1 MDSLKAAG
9 IDLASI
15 GRNFVPVEST
25 APSDEIA
32 KRAAAVAELSAAQ
45 AKQAVLDSQA
55 KEAEA
60 QAEIQ
65 RQSELAAVASRA
77 AEEAKSVASAAAAN
91 AEKLAAQ
98 AEINRLH
105 QGIAFHREQA
115 AQAEAKADHKAAVAN
130 TIAQE
135 AYLRGTEDANRQ
147 VQSDLQDV
155 YRQLNAREAE
165 LAASGLQAQQL
176 RSQMQEIE
184 QQRQME
190 SDAAVQMQ
198 QDLLDEHA
206 RVAESLEVAR
216 RLESELEEDY
226 EEYEPDD
233 KRKRGD
239 RRGDG
244 QGSSN
249 GRGRSSERDIPDR
262 ERSRERGRSEPPA
275 RVSRWDSL
283 ADRDARLEFES
294 PVAIGIPT
302 PLAQGTLQDII
313 QDAEVRAWT
322 NEDSAI
328 AEGRR
333 NQQQEDED
341 SYEKTP
347 IKQRTREREIH
358 RFVPGKWMQNAETGA
373 PKKYW
378 KGAVPVG
385 KDSKL

>member
-1 MDSLKAAG
+1 
-9 IDLASI
+9 
-15 GRNFVPVEST
+15 
-25 APSDEIA
+25 
-32 KRAAAVAELSAAQ
+32 
-45 AKQAVLDSQA
+45 
-55 KEAEA
+55 
-60 QAEIQ
+60 
-65 RQSELAAVASRA
+65 
-77 AEEAKSVASAAAAN
+77 
-91 AEKLAAQ
+91 
-98 AEINRLH
+98 
-105 QGIAFHREQA
+105 
-115 AQAEAKADHKAAVAN
+115 
-130 TIAQE
+130 
-135 AYLRGTEDANRQ
+135 
-147 VQSDLQDV
+147 
-155 YRQLNAREAE
+155 
-165 LAASGLQAQQL
+165 
-176 RSQMQEIE
+176 
-184 QQRQME
+184 ME

-216 RLESELEEDY
+216 RLESELEEEY

-328 AEGRR
+328 REGRR

-347 IKQRTREREIH
+347 IKQRTRERDTQIRAREMDAERRDKRKEILERRRASGKGYEAIEAFEKRNKALAVAAKVASDRAAGNSRWDNQNMQGSTAAKVASDRSRGRSRWDNG
-358 RFVPGKWMQNAETGA
+358 RFQKQQEADEASRDMNDV
-373 PKKYW
+373 
-378 KGAVPVG
+378 
-385 KDSKL
+385 DL